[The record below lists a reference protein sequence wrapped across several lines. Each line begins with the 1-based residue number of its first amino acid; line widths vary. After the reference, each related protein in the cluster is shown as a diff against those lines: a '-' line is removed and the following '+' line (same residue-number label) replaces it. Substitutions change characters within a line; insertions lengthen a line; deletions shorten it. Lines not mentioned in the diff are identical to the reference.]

1 MDMLAL
7 VANAASG
14 IFSFVEAID
23 TLQAIILIL
32 GLVLLVVE
40 VFVPGF
46 GIAGGTGLLLLIL
59 GIILTA
65 RNAFEAFM
73 MVLVLL
79 VILAI
84 FLTIILRS
92 AKKGVLA
99 RRGVLQSAA
108 RAEDGYRSTS
118 ENVDLV
124 GREGITLTV
133 LRPAGSADF
142 AGEKLDVVAEGTF
155 IQSQTRVKVV
165 RVEGRRI
172 VVRPIQE

>member
-84 FLTIILRS
+84 FLTIILR
-92 AKKGVLA
+92 LA
-99 RRGVLQSAA
+99 
-108 RAEDGYRSTS
+108 
-118 ENVDLV
+118 
-124 GREGITLTV
+124 
-133 LRPAGSADF
+133 
-142 AGEKLDVVAEGTF
+142 
-155 IQSQTRVKVV
+155 
-165 RVEGRRI
+165 
-172 VVRPIQE
+172 